1 MKHIDWLH
9 PEHIILQNS
18 TECDQEFTKDM
29 RSKKFKLLR
38 LLEFKDRIRTQNYIR
53 YVLDGEIKWFHC
65 DILYKK
71 SNDYFLRIDKMIE
84 TEHLEKEYIP
94 LNREE
99 LINKLLK

>member
-1 MKHIDWLH
+1 MKHIDWLY
-9 PEHIILQNS
+9 PDNIILSNNNIH
-18 TECDQEFTKDM
+18 DQEFTKDM
-29 RSKKFKLLR
+29 RSTKFKLLR

-53 YVLDGEIKWFHC
+53 YVLDDEIKWFHC
-65 DILYKK
+65 AILNKK

-99 LINKLLK
+99 IINKLLK